1 MGDRPRIET
10 MSTLTIPKK
19 LAQKDDLIVVPRK
32 EYEALLELKKIK
44 EFIPTTAQ
52 KKALAKAERNL
63 KQGKTL
69 SYNEL
74 IRKLEF
80 RN

>member
-1 MGDRPRIET
+1 MNNV
-10 MSTLTIPKK
+10 TIPKK
-19 LAQKDDLIVVPRK
+19 LAQKDDLVVVPRK

-44 EFIPTTAQ
+44 EFIPTAVQ
-52 KKALAKAERNL
+52 KKALTKAEQNL

-74 IRKLEF
+74 VRKLGF
-80 RN
+80 AN